1 MLNKNL
7 IGILIGLILAVVD
20 IIAFG
25 LTKYIYMHSYMHS
38 KYMHSKYMHL
48 SWLLI
53 PTILYGGQIWL
64 FYYGLKSTSM
74 TELNIVWNIF
84 SSILVTILGIYYFS
98 EKLNNIKTIAVLL
111 GIISIVLFSLNSD

>member
-1 MLNKNL
+1 M
-7 IGILIGLILAVVD
+7 VV
-20 IIAFG
+20 
-25 LTKYIYMHSYMHS
+25 
-38 KYMHSKYMHL
+38 
-48 SWLLI
+48 LL
-53 PTILYGGQIWL
+53 WL

-111 GIISIVLFSLNSD
+111 GIISIVLFSLNSDINI

>member
-1 MLNKNL
+1 
-7 IGILIGLILAVVD
+7 LAVVD

-25 LTKYIYMHSYMHS
+25 LTKYIYSVPFFS
-38 KYMHSKYMHL
+38 ENGV
-48 SWLLI
+48 I